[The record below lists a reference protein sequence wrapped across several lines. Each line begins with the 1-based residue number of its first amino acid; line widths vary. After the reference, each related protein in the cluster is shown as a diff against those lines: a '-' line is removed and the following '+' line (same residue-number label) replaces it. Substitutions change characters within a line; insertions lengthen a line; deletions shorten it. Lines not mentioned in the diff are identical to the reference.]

1 MRHAQKYWLEIQAKQ
16 AVEIAMQKS
25 VKDDADQI
33 LIGIKDLKFISG
45 VRDLLLQDVAKQL
58 IRAEILHRAMTKME
72 RKNEES

>member
-33 LIGIKDLKFISG
+33 LIGTKDLKFVSG
-45 VRDLLLQDVAKQL
+45 VRDLLLQDAAKQL
-58 IRAEILHRAMTKME
+58 IKAEILHRAMTQMDGY
-72 RKNEES
+72 NNG